1 MNTRWIGTALG
12 LLTLGTLAALGLA
25 QPSTGATPLQ
35 FVNHLQAGLP
45 EQDVFVEK
53 TAGSNQVFRL
63 TDAEKDRY
71 LNATLFTT
79 AKPTD
84 HAPFDPAAN
93 GPFAKGKS
101 LGISLGK
108 WLSAQGSGS
117 YECTNGQGTVRANFS
132 GLVAGGVYTLWYV
145 FSPTPPARPFISL
158 DLPLGARDGSQS
170 LVKVGADGKASYT
183 ASFKPCL
190 QLSGEQAAT
199 LIALAYHS
207 NGKTYG
213 GSPGPFGSVSHIQLL
228 AMLPPAK

>member
-1 MNTRWIGTALG
+1 MNLRLISTALVLALG
-12 LLTLGTLAALGLA
+12 AISAGTLAQQRGVSA
-25 QPSTGATPLQ
+25 PLQ

-53 TAGSNQVFRL
+53 STGSGQVFRVS
-63 TDAEKDRY
+63 DAEKDRY
-71 LNATLFTT
+71 LNATVFTSATPT
-79 AKPTD
+79 A

-101 LGISLGK
+101 LGITLGK
-108 WLSAQGSGS
+108 WLSAQGSGT
-117 YECTNGQGTVRANFS
+117 YECTNGQGTLRANFT

-145 FSPTPPARPFISL
+145 FSPTPPAQPFVSL
-158 DLPLGARDGSQS
+158 DLPLGARSGAQS

-199 LIALAYHS
+199 LVALAYHS
-207 NGKTYG
+207 DGKSHG
-213 GSPGPFGSVSHIQLL
+213 GSPGPFGSATHIQLL
-228 AMLPPAK
+228 AMLPPAQ